1 MPDVCNP
8 LKLTCKHFSVFED
21 FRPIMES
28 GVPELAIPPVDPM
41 VVDKI
46 AFNFWNVTAEFLN
59 TTLRGF
65 KQFSTRYSRIDK
77 DKSYV

>member
-1 MPDVCNP
+1 M
-8 LKLTCKHFSVFED
+8 
-21 FRPIMES
+21 
-28 GVPELAIPPVDPM
+28 PELAIPPVDPM